1 MFIRYA
7 FIIPIMIVM
16 HGIPSFASSSG
27 ITGRSIS
34 TSGGCGPGGCHG
46 GAGSPAQT
54 RVTIKEAVENTVTI
68 APNERITLTLSISNA
83 SLVAAGFNLTVRA
96 TMSGG
101 LRIGTLDNNSDPDIR
116 VSQGELTHSTP
127 RTIAN
132 GAAEFTFGWTAPA
145 TEGEYYV
152 HATGNAV
159 NRNGG
164 ADGGDRWA
172 SLTPVKIVV
181 SGTSSVSEG
190 DVAHNA
196 LTIAPL
202 PAHGSMTVTAP
213 VQAGESVTLNILDA
227 VGNVIRSTRVVSNE
241 DQLIYVWDGRTDD
254 GTSAAPGSYTVAIIG
269 DRRVWTGRAI
279 VVR

>member
-1 MFIRYA
+1 
-7 FIIPIMIVM
+7 
-16 HGIPSFASSSG
+16 
-27 ITGRSIS
+27 
-34 TSGGCGPGGCHG
+34 
-46 GAGSPAQT
+46 
-54 RVTIKEAVENTVTI
+54 
-68 APNERITLTLSISNA
+68 LTLSISNS

-116 VSQGELTHSTP
+116 VTQGELTHGTP
-127 RTIAN
+127 RTLSS
-132 GAAEFTFGWTAPA
+132 GVAEFTFGWTAPA
-145 TEGEYYV
+145 AEGEYYI

-172 SLTPVKIVV
+172 SLTPVKIIV
-181 SGTSSVSEG
+181 SGTSSVNEG

-213 VQAGESVTLNILDA
+213 VQAGENVTVNILDA

-254 GTSAAPGSYTVAIIG
+254 GTATAPGSYTVAIIS